1 MKLLIKKQWLK
12 GAMVLSVST
21 LVASTKSFAA
31 GPPKPSELNNSL
43 AIVLLVVMVGLL
55 LAIGLLA
62 HVVRGAAEVYV
73 EKLKEAKNKAAQE
86 AGKVVAFLALCLIT
100 SAAFAQDA
108 TAKAA
113 EATAS
118 APSAPMVNYGGLSA
132 MSFYTMVGIIVLEL
146 IVLVSLALQLKS
158 FLAKEKPVVV
168 AEAVEAKE
176 GVIDVVAKWWS
187 KMNSF
192 KPVHEEADMDL
203 GHDYDGIRE
212 LDNKLPPW
220 WLYGFYVCVIFAG
233 IYLYRFH
240 VSHSAPS
247 SEQEYQMAMA
257 QADAEKEEYLKGA
270 ANKVDEN
277 SVALITDAAGLAE
290 GKKLFGANCSPCHGA
305 NAQGVVGPNLTD
317 DYWLHGGGIKNV
329 FKTIKYG
336 VQEKGMKSWKD
347 DFSPVQ
353 IAELASFIKS
363 LHGTK
368 PAGAKEPQGELY
380 TEDAKSTSDTTK
392 TAVKKDVAKM

>member
-1 MKLLIKKQWLK
+1 MKLLTKKQWLK
-12 GAMVLSVST
+12 GAMIIGISILWTS
-21 LVASTKSFAA
+21 AKSFAA
-31 GPPKPSELNNSL
+31 GPPKPSELTNSL
-43 AIVLLVVMVGLL
+43 ALVLLAVMIGLL

-62 HVVRGAAEVYV
+62 HVVRGAAEVYL
-73 EKLKEAKNKAAQE
+73 EKLKEAKQKAASE
-86 AGKVVAFLALCLIT
+86 AGKIVALIALCLLSSVT
-100 SAAFAQDA
+100 FAQDA
-108 TAKAA
+108 PAKAA
-113 EATAS
+113 DAAAS
-118 APSAPMVNYGGLSA
+118 APTAPLFNYGGLSA

-146 IVLVSLALQLKS
+146 IVLVSLVLQLKS

-176 GVIDVVAKWWS
+176 GVIDVVVKWWS

-192 KPVHEEADMDL
+192 KPAHEETDT

-212 LDNKLPPW
+212 LDNRLPPW
-220 WLYGFYVCVIFAG
+220 WLYGFYICVIFAG

-247 SEQEYQMAMA
+247 TQEEYQIAMA
-257 QADAEKEEYLKGA
+257 QADAEKEEYLKSA

-277 SVALITDAAGLAE
+277 SVALITDAAALAE
-290 GKKLFGANCSPCHGA
+290 GKKLFATNCSPCHGA

-317 DYWLHGGGIKNV
+317 DYWLHGGGIKSV

-363 LHGTK
+363 LHGSK
-368 PAGAKEPQGELY
+368 PAGAKEPQGDLY
-380 TEDAKSTSDTTK
+380 TEDGKTTSDSTK
-392 TAVKKDVAKM
+392 TEKKDVAVK

>member
-1 MKLLIKKQWLK
+1 MKFLVNKQWLK
-12 GAMVLSVST
+12 GAIVLALSTVVLSS
-21 LVASTKSFAA
+21 KSFAA
-31 GPPKPSELNNSL
+31 GPPQPSELNNSL
-43 AIVLLVVMVGLL
+43 AIVLLTVMIGLL

-62 HVVRGAAEVYV
+62 YVVRGAAELYV
-73 EKLKEAKNKAAQE
+73 EKLKEAKQKATSE
-86 AGKVVAFLALCLIT
+86 AAKVVTVIALCLL
-100 SAAFAQDA
+100 SSVAFSQDGTTA
-108 TAKAA
+108 AKAA
-113 EATAS
+113 EAPAK
-118 APSAPMVNYGGLSA
+118 ALVNYGGLSA

-146 IVLVSLALQLKS
+146 IVLISLALQLKS

-168 AEAVEAKE
+168 VEEVEEKE
-176 GVIDVVAKWWS
+176 SVLAKWWS

-192 KPVHEEADMDL
+192 KPVHEEVDMDL

-220 WLYGFYVCVIFAG
+220 WLYGFYICVIFAG

-247 SEQEYQMAMA
+247 SEQEYQIAMA
-257 QADAEKEEYLKGA
+257 QADAEKEEYLKSA

-277 SVALITDAAGLAE
+277 SVALVTDAAGLAE

-317 DYWLHGGGIKNV
+317 DYWLHGGGVKNV

-368 PAGAKEPQGELY
+368 PAGAKDPQGELY
-380 TEDAKSTSDTTK
+380 TEDAKGASDTTK
-392 TAVKKDVAKM
+392 TATKKDVAKM

>member
-1 MKLLIKKQWLK
+1 MKFLVNKQWLK
-12 GAMVLSVST
+12 GAIVLALSTVVLSS
-21 LVASTKSFAA
+21 KSFAA
-31 GPPKPSELNNSL
+31 GPPQPSELNNSL
-43 AIVLLVVMVGLL
+43 AIVLLTVMIGLL

-62 HVVRGAAEVYV
+62 YVVRGAAELYV
-73 EKLKEAKNKAAQE
+73 EKLKEAKQKATSE
-86 AGKVVAFLALCLIT
+86 AAKVVTVIALCLL
-100 SAAFAQDA
+100 SSVAFSQDGTTA
-108 TAKAA
+108 AKAA
-113 EATAS
+113 EAPAK
-118 APSAPMVNYGGLSA
+118 ALVNYGGLSA

-146 IVLVSLALQLKS
+146 IVLISLALQLKS

-168 AEAVEAKE
+168 VEEVEEKE
-176 GVIDVVAKWWS
+176 SVLAKWWS

-192 KPVHEEADMDL
+192 KPVHEEVDMDL

-220 WLYGFYVCVIFAG
+220 WLYGFYICVIFAG

-247 SEQEYQMAMA
+247 SEQEYAIAMA
-257 QADAEKEEYLKGA
+257 QADAEKEEYLKSA

-277 SVALITDAAGLAE
+277 SVALVTDAAGLAE

-317 DYWLHGGGIKNV
+317 DYWLHGGGVKNV

-368 PAGAKEPQGELY
+368 PAGAKDPQGELY
-380 TEDAKSTSDTTK
+380 TEDAKGASDTTK
-392 TAVKKDVAKM
+392 TATKKDVAKM

>member
-1 MKLLIKKQWLK
+1 MKLLSKKQWLK
-12 GAMVLSVST
+12 GAMIIAAGT
-21 LVASTKSFAA
+21 LLTTTKSFAA

-43 AIVLLVVMVGLL
+43 AIVLLTVMIGLL

-62 HVVRGAAEVYV
+62 HVVRGAAEVYL
-73 EKLKEAKNKAAQE
+73 EKLKEAKQKAASE
-86 AGKVVAFLALCLIT
+86 AGKVVALIAFCLL
-100 SAAFAQDA
+100 SSVAFAQDA
-108 TAKAA
+108 PAKAA
-113 EATAS
+113 DAAAS
-118 APSAPMVNYGGLSA
+118 APSAPLFNYGGLSA
-132 MSFYTMVGIIVLEL
+132 TSFYTMVGIIVLEL

-176 GVIDVVAKWWS
+176 GVVDVVAKWWS

-192 KPVHEEADMDL
+192 RPVHEEVDMDL

-220 WLYGFYVCVIFAG
+220 WLYGFYICVIFAG
-233 IYLYRFH
+233 VYLYRFH

-247 SEQEYQMAMA
+247 TQEEYQIAMA
-257 QADAEKEEYLKGA
+257 QADAEKEEYLKSA
-270 ANKVDEN
+270 ASKVDEN
-277 SVALITDAAGLAE
+277 SVALITDAASLAE
-290 GKKLFGANCSPCHGA
+290 GKKLFATNCSPCHGA

-317 DYWLHGGGIKNV
+317 DYWLHGGGVKNV

-363 LHGTK
+363 LHGSK
-368 PAGAKEPQGELY
+368 PAGAKEPQGDLY
-380 TEDAKSTSDTTK
+380 TEEGKTTSDTTK